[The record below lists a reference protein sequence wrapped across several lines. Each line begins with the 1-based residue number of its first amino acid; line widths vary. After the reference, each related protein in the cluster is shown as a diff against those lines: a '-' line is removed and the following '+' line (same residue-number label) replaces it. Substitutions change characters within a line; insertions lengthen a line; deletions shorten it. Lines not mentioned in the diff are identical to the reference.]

1 MDAVREGTSSV
12 VERGHHVILG
22 WSDVA
27 LPLIQEF
34 ALDAEDRGGCKIVV
48 MADMSCPDMVELV
61 GEMKDLRGT
70 DVICRRCDDDDGRY
84 VRLLSLTR
92 SLRRGNPSMTFDLER
107 IRVPAAKTV
116 VIIASPGDPQGAD
129 VGTLRVLLALRNL
142 KRKPRAQVVAQLNK
156 DDNEA
161 VVKMVGGERT
171 EVVIPHGTVRRRRRR
186 RRPGPAHPSSPP
198 PPTDILGR
206 MMIQALR
213 EPGLSDVWSQL
224 LSFDRDEFYMSKWPV
239 LTGKSFGEARRF
251 FETAVVVG
259 IVNQVTKTVEVN
271 PPDTYTIAEDD
282 EIVVIAEDDSMYVLP
297 LRCMPPT
304 DSLPLSSSS

>member
-1 MDAVREGTSSV
+1 
-12 VERGHHVILG
+12 
-22 WSDVA
+22 
-27 LPLIQEF
+27 
-34 ALDAEDRGGCKIVV
+34 
-48 MADMSCPDMVELV
+48 
-61 GEMKDLRGT
+61 
-70 DVICRRCDDDDGRY
+70 
-84 VRLLSLTR
+84 
-92 SLRRGNPSMTFDLER
+92 MTFDLER

-171 EVVIPHGTVRRRRRR
+171 EVVIPHGTVRRRRR